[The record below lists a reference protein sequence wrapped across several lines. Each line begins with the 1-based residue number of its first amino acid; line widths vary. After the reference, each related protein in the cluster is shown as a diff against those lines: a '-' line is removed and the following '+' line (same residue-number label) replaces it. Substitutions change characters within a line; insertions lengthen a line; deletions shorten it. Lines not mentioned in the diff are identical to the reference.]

1 MLKQKIKTRMKASC
15 KCETILKG
23 LEEAAAIAGGV
34 EEVVDGVEEVG
45 DGAAIAG
52 GIEEVVD
59 GVEEEDEEAQDRQ
72 HGVRVHRVPG

>member
-34 EEVVDGVEEVG
+34 EEVVDGVEE
-45 DGAAIAG
+45 
-52 GIEEVVD
+52 
-59 GVEEEDEEAQDRQ
+59 EDEEA
-72 HGVRVHRVPG
+72 